1 MAIPFGKYTIKSYT
15 GPYLSVDGS
24 GLTMP
29 RSGGAGTVSCSS
41 DCKSKIMQQFFIIP
55 VAENTNIYTIQPV
68 AYPGVYLR
76 MDGTGVNHF
85 DGPGGGIVN
94 LQYGV
99 TDEEKFKIVYNG
111 DKGMF
116 CIESLKYPLV
126 FLRTNRENVVN
137 CQYGALEWEMF
148 SIRSVSED

>member
-41 DCKSKIMQQFFIIP
+41 DCKNKIMQQFFIIP

-68 AYPGVYLR
+68 AYPGVYNTLFFILS
-76 MDGTGVNHF
+76 NS
-85 DGPGGGIVN
+85 I
-94 LQYGV
+94 LQ
-99 TDEEKFKIVYNG
+99 D
-111 DKGMF
+111 
-116 CIESLKYPLV
+116 
-126 FLRTNRENVVN
+126 
-137 CQYGALEWEMF
+137 
-148 SIRSVSED
+148 